1 MRFLLVWGMFRK
13 IDQVKSK
20 NRKGQDP
27 AAGNVSRETLTRIK
41 RAIKNQA
48 EAWLEMF
55 HVKLHSFSNVRS
67 TTSMSLSTL

>member
-1 MRFLLVWGMFRK
+1 MRFLLVLGLFRK

-27 AAGNVSRETLTRIK
+27 AAGNVSRETLIRII